1 MSGINWVKGSQ
12 KNGFDLGDSG
22 CFNLQTN
29 FFSFENSK
37 VSSFFDIIILGG
49 GGGRGEGVYG
59 CGREYFH
66 FGDYNS

>member
-1 MSGINWVKGSQ
+1 M
-12 KNGFDLGDSG
+12 DLIWGDSG
-22 CFNLQTN
+22 CCFNLQTN

-49 GGGRGEGVYG
+49 GGGRGEGMYG
-59 CGREYFH
+59 CGWEYFH